1 MGRMG
6 TGALGIMCSQVVLA
20 MAGWVWVGNSLP
32 TLRTNV
38 PRGTYSPNSRNV
50 PRGTLVENHSHYVG
64 IVT

>member
-1 MGRMG
+1 MTAIG
-6 TGALGIMCSQVVLA
+6 
-20 MAGWVWVGNSLP
+20 GWVWVGELLP

-50 PRGTLVENHSHYVG
+50 PRGTLNENHSHYLG

>member
-1 MGRMG
+1 MTAIG
-6 TGALGIMCSQVVLA
+6 
-20 MAGWVWVGNSLP
+20 GWVWVGGSLP

-50 PRGTLVENHSHYVG
+50 PRGTLNENHSHYLG